1 MHQSQIKYIIAILA
15 VVLFTL
21 VITADFHHNHP
32 ATVSGSTDCAVYL
45 FQTAVSSG
53 LVFLFLIVLLVEI
66 KSEIRHQFYI
76 LLILRFLPYSKLSN
90 RAPPLT

>member
-1 MHQSQIKYIIAILA
+1 MHRIHIKYIIALFA
-15 VVLFTL
+15 VVLLTL

-32 ATVSGSTDCAVYL
+32 ATVSGSPDCAVYL

-53 LVFLFLIVLLVEI
+53 LVFLFLVLFLVEI
-66 KSEIRHQFYI
+66 KSEVRHQFYT
-76 LLILRFLPYSKLSN
+76 LLIPRFLPYSELTN